1 MIHSFIHNNNENN
14 LPTFSSDLQVN
25 QINQSI
31 WHNINNNNKNS
42 PTCSIC
48 LDNLNNNKII
58 DRIITAF

>member
-31 WHNINNNNKNS
+31 RHNSNNNS
-42 PTCSIC
+42 PIC
-48 LDNLNNNKII
+48 LDNLNNNKQIRTI
-58 DRIITAF
+58 SCVLTVMSI